1 MGKSEEGQTQA
12 EFARVTGG
20 ALITKNL
27 YYVAEDL
34 GCFWLL
40 HLYASHL
47 SCLLPDEQ
55 PFTCMKLT
63 VEQTSAVAHIEDGN
77 GGILGSERI
86 EYTDFP
92 LSDFTLFGCWN
103 GDCWVIMLPED
114 Y

>member
-1 MGKSEEGQTQA
+1 MGKKEEGRTQA
-12 EFARVTGG
+12 EFTRVTGG
-20 ALITKNL
+20 ALITKSL

-47 SCLLPDEQ
+47 SYLLPDEQ
-55 PFTCMKLT
+55 PFTYMKLS
-63 VEQTSAVAHIEDGN
+63 VKQTSAVARIEDGN
-77 GGILGSERI
+77 GGILSSEKI
-86 EYTDFP
+86 EYADFP

-103 GDCWVIMLPED
+103 GDYWVIMLPED